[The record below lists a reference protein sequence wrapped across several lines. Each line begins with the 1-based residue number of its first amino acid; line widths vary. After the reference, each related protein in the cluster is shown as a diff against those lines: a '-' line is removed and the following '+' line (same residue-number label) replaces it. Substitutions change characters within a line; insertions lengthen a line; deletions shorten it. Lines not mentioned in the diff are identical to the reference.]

1 MGYATTRGIAKNAGA
16 AFSIFLFVSHADAVI
31 EQALRDAQNI
41 LWRNLPPT
49 QSQSDEAVVRALR
62 DIVRSARVKSVL
74 ERGSDTALVFVLRA
88 TNKVL
93 ADESETPREIIARL
107 WNILDEPELNRALG
121 IPRTRT

>member
-1 MGYATTRGIAKNAGA
+1 MLAPPFQY
-16 AFSIFLFVSHADAVI
+16 SYLYLMPDAVI

-62 DIVRSARVKSVL
+62 DIVRSARLKSVL
-74 ERGSDTALVFVLRA
+74 ERGSDTELRA

>member
-1 MGYATTRGIAKNAGA
+1 MLALPFQCSY
-16 AFSIFLFVSHADAVI
+16 LYLMPDAVI
-31 EQALRDAQNI
+31 EQVLRDAQNI

-49 QSQSDEAVVRALR
+49 HNQSDEAVVRALR